1 MTEKKLKTKSSA
13 LFFTLGVSLR
23 KWDDVGLIDREIK
36 PYNQM
41 AKFFKKIYFITYGG
55 KEDLKYRNV
64 LANNI
69 VILPKKINLPNKIYS
84 LLIPFLYWQELRHID
99 ILKTNQM
106 RGVWAALLTKFVHRK
121 KLVVRCG
128 YQWSLHVK
136 GWHAG
141 RIKRFIVYLI
151 ELLAY
156 KKADAIIVTSNQA
169 KEYVQ
174 KRYHI
179 ASKKVNLI
187 SNYIDTNLFK
197 RFKTLK
203 TPKSIC
209 FVGRLEEQKNLF
221 SLFRALKSLDL
232 KLIIFGKG
240 SLRDKLKNFAKKNQ
254 LNVKFRGNISNNQ
267 LPKEL
272 NRCGI
277 FILPSLYEGNPK
289 TLLEAMACELPV
301 VGTNVRGINNI
312 VRHKENGYLCD
323 VSADSIKQAIKEIM
337 GDRTLGGKIG
347 KNAREYILKN
357 CSLEKIIEKEIKIY
371 EE

>member
-1 MTEKKLKTKSSA
+1 MTGKKIKTKSLA
-13 LFFTLGVSLR
+13 LFFTLGISLR
-23 KWDDVGLIDREIK
+23 KWDDTGLIDREIK

-41 AKFFKKIYFITYGG
+41 AKFFNKIYFITYGG
-55 KEDLKYRNV
+55 KEDLKYKNL

-84 LLIPFLYWQELRHID
+84 LLVPFLYWRKLRHAD

-106 RGVWAALLTKFVHRK
+106 RGVWAALLTKFIHRK

-174 KRYHI
+174 KKYRV

-187 SNYIDTNLFK
+187 SNYIDANLFK
-197 RFKTLK
+197 RLK
-203 TPKSIC
+203 ALKDPKSIC

-221 SLFRALKSLDL
+221 FLFKALKSLDL
-232 KLIIFGKG
+232 KLIIFGEG
-240 SLRDKLKNFAKKNQ
+240 SLKDELKKFAKKNQ
-254 LNVKFRGNISNNQ
+254 LNVKFRGNIPNNQ

-272 NRCGI
+272 NKCEI

-289 TLLEAMACELPV
+289 TLLEAMACAMPV
-301 VGTNVRGINNI
+301 IGTNVRGINNI
-312 VRHKENGYLCD
+312 VRHKENGYLCGI
-323 VSADSIKQAIKEIM
+323 SADSIRQAIKKVINNKALKEKM
-337 GDRTLGGKIG
+337 G
-347 KNAREYILKN
+347 KNARKYILEN
-357 CSLEKIIEKEIKIY
+357 CRLEKIIEKEIKIY